1 MTRYARHAATSA
13 RPTGNPE
20 AADRHDA
27 AALSLVCGTI
37 DEASPGRYLA
47 ARWTLAPLVTGARTR
62 PSLAY
67 GCFLLGLNLRFKGTP
82 KGFQLGLRRAITLPH
97 RRLQLHLREPP
108 SPLHSSASPPPP
120 AIHPAAAHLRFPES
134 SSDVFFLFVRTTS
147 PIVRL
152 TPALRSPVIPS
163 VHRRDHLC
171 GIPLSGHG
179 FFQRA
184 ALRSRVAGKAGAP
197 LFPISSGVICTDDS
211 RPA

>member
-1 MTRYARHAATSA
+1 MLCT
-13 RPTGNPE
+13 
-20 AADRHDA
+20 
-27 AALSLVCGTI
+27 
-37 DEASPGRYLA
+37 SPGR
-47 ARWTLAPLVTGARTR
+47 ARFGGRRESPVAINLSSSLTR
-62 PSLAY
+62 
-67 GCFLLGLNLRFKGTP
+67 K
-82 KGFQLGLRRAITLPH
+82 LRRAITLPH

-120 AIHPAAAHLRFPES
+120 AIHPAAARLRFPES

-163 VHRRDHLC
+163 IHRRDHLC
-171 GIPLSGHG
+171 GIPLSGQG

-184 ALRSRVAGKAGAP
+184 ALRSRVAGKARAP
-197 LFPISSGVICTDDS
+197 LFPISSGVICTKDS